1 MILDLHCDQTVIAS
15 PFSIFLFHWCSCALG
30 GRYLFPYGTRCAHVF
45 SPSGSELFFDR
56 ERSKSLRSRMAPRWT
71 ISGWLKFCKAYEAFF
86 NSEFQDDFS
95 VVIKSEML
103 RLVILC
109 VTYLL
114 RRNHFWALRSETSKR
129 FVILW
134 QRNQVLSHVKHFK
147 ASRRGHSHSCNLP
160 GLVWLGAYSFAQ
172 PYVVRKSWARFNF
185 DVYALPSIHCLYF
198 IYARKMYVRRHAK
211 ITRLWKLSEG
221 TRPSRY
227 LPNPGKKV
235 LFVVIYLWISNDELN

>member
-1 MILDLHCDQTVIAS
+1 
-15 PFSIFLFHWCSCALG
+15 
-30 GRYLFPYGTRCAHVF
+30 
-45 SPSGSELFFDR
+45 
-56 ERSKSLRSRMAPRWT
+56 
-71 ISGWLKFCKAYEAFF
+71 
-86 NSEFQDDFS
+86 
-95 VVIKSEML
+95 ML

-134 QRNQVLSHVKHFK
+134 QRNQVLSHLKHFK

-185 DVYALPSIHCLYF
+185 DVYALPSIHCLCF
-198 IYARKMYVRRHAK
+198 IYARKCTCVGTRKLQKVMVGEGNFWAAGIFFRINWLAWIFFHLIFPSAK
-211 ITRLWKLSEG
+211 IFFVL
-221 TRPSRY
+221 RP
-227 LPNPGKKV
+227 PP
-235 LFVVIYLWISNDELN
+235 ISFLMVRP